1 MSYAAQHR
9 WRSDIDTAIDR
20 HLRQSEALCGTNS
33 GLRLFS
39 TSMRGEIHQEKYIV
53 LALPV
58 HSRYIFN
65 STAGSS
71 INESKMIGSI
81 LQALNSQTLTSQ
93 ALITTG
99 SAFAALAILAWL
111 IITEVSRYQSRIPNI
126 PGPTGLPIVGNYHQ
140 LAPDPAE
147 SLRQWSKRYGPVYQI
162 MMGDMPVVIVNSM
175 QAARDIFIGQGHSTV
190 DRPRFYT
197 FHSVL
202 SSVASSI
209 GTNSWN
215 DNTKRRRKVAASA
228 MNRPATQSYLPFIQD
243 LTESL
248 VAELLSKGQSGSRPF
263 DPRETITHAMVDL
276 TMTIHYG
283 ARLPAEPGLLEEIV
297 DVEDGLSRIKS
308 PLGSLQDYIPIMRY
322 VPFANNSSVARD
334 INRRRLIFLN
344 RFDRELKERITSG
357 KETASIASN
366 CLKDPEARL
375 DDVDLLSISMSM
387 VSDLYLCIAHAI
399 CSPIFQVSGGLD
411 TMVNTLAWTI
421 GTLALRPDIQDTAY
435 EAITSVY
442 GAKNA
447 PHIDDENGVPYI
459 TALMKEGLRQ
469 FSTLRLSLPR
479 AAYKDIEYGDLL
491 IPKGTTM
498 FLNVW
503 AANHD
508 EGIFGPDVHDFK
520 PERYLNEP
528 EMPHASYGFGTRMC
542 AGFHLANRQL
552 YVLLLMLIWSFKI
565 EPTKEEGE
573 RGWQMRPLEVRFT
586 TDNSLRKT
594 CADKQCRT

>member
-1 MSYAAQHR
+1 MISSVLEAF
-9 WRSDIDTAIDR
+9 SDQVSTP
-20 HLRQSEALCGTNS
+20 RQ
-33 GLRLFS
+33 
-39 TSMRGEIHQEKYIV
+39 V
-53 LALPV
+53 L
-58 HSRYIFN
+58 
-65 STAGSS
+65 
-71 INESKMIGSI
+71 
-81 LQALNSQTLTSQ
+81 
-93 ALITTG
+93 TTG
-99 SAFAALAILAWL
+99 FALSAIVIVTYFVF
-111 IITEVSRYQSRIPNI
+111 TEVSRYRKYISGI

-147 SLRQWSKRYGPVYQI
+147 SLRQWSKRYGSVYQI

-175 QAARDIFIGQGHSTV
+175 QAARDIFIGQGHPTV
-190 DRPRFYT
+190 DRPQFYT

-215 DNTKRRRKVAASA
+215 DKTKRRRKVAASA
-228 MNRPATQSYLPFIQD
+228 MNRPATQSYLPFIRE

-248 VAELLSKGQSGSRPF
+248 LAELLSKGQSGSTAF
-263 DPRETITHAMVDL
+263 DPRETITHSMVDL

-283 ARLPAEPGLLEEIV
+283 ARLPGEPGLLEEIV

-322 VPFANNSSVARD
+322 VPFANNSAVARD
-334 INRRRLIFLN
+334 INRRRLVFLN
-344 RFDRELKERITSG
+344 RFDRELKERIAKGQDVS
-357 KETASIASN
+357 SIASN
-366 CLKDPEARL
+366 CLKDPEAKL

-387 VSDLYLCIAHAI
+387 ARWLSTRKIVRTQKLIIAQ
-399 CSPIFQVSGGLD
+399 QVSGGLD

-421 GTLALRPDIQDTAY
+421 GTLALRPDIQQSAY
-435 EAITSVY
+435 EAICSVS
-442 GAKNA
+442 GAQDVPNLE
-447 PHIDDENGVPYI
+447 DDNGVPYI
-459 TALMKEGLRQ
+459 TALMKESLRQ

-479 AAYKDIEYGDLL
+479 AAYKDIEYGDLVV
-491 IPKGTTM
+491 PKGTTM

-508 EGIFGPDVHDFK
+508 ESVFGSNVYDFK

-528 EMPHASYGFGTRMC
+528 DLPHASYGFGTRMC

-565 EPTKEEGE
+565 EPSEESG
-573 RGWQMRPLEVRFT
+573 RQAWQMRPLEVHESLHIIYGRHGIRADKCMQDVTEPFHLAAIPPSYKVRFVPRNET
-586 TDNSLRKT
+586 ALRKVLGK
-594 CADKQCRT
+594 A